1 MVGIENQN
9 EYNCIDFLVIVAY
22 FRAKAENGCLTG
34 IIIECRYN
42 IFCRIDLFPL
52 FIPSIPSFHYSI
64 IPCGFPTWMAAKTL
78 YFQQV
83 VEIPRR
89 SITHRIY
96 CLTIKS
102 GPINKKKTMRVGS
115 FEAIL

>member
-1 MVGIENQN
+1 MVGLENQN

-52 FIPSIPSFHYSI
+52 FIPSIPTFHYSI
-64 IPCGFPTWMAAKTL
+64 IPCGFPMWMTTKNTIFPTSCRNSETLINIQAKGKADHVT
-78 YFQQV
+78 
-83 VEIPRR
+83 
-89 SITHRIY
+89 SD
-96 CLTIKS
+96 
-102 GPINKKKTMRVGS
+102 
-115 FEAIL
+115 